1 MSTFMK
7 IRVIALLL
15 GTVALGGCAEWENHM
30 QSVLPPPE
38 PANAGKQIVVAPQ
51 RSGHAVVFAR
61 TASAVSADEQRALAD
76 FLNGAAL
83 SKDSVVK
90 VEQAPAGSRRVA
102 RLRVANVTNWLHRHG
117 YRTEPFAVTPA
128 EDGVVHLQVEKLVA
142 VAPNCP
148 NWDMHPYFEFGAN
161 AYPNLGCADR
171 TNLAA
176 MIVDPSDLVDGHTPG
191 LPTGQANLNGEVR
204 YRSGEV
210 TPLTDATSS
219 VSQ

>member
-7 IRVIALLL
+7 IRAVALLL

-38 PANAGKQIVVAPQ
+38 PAYAGKQIVVAPQ
-51 RSGHAVVFAR
+51 RSGHAVVFSR
-61 TASAVSADEQRALAD
+61 TASAVSADEQKALAD
-76 FLNGAAL
+76 FLSNSGIAEG
-83 SKDSVVK
+83 SVVM

-102 RLRVANVTNWLHRHG
+102 RLRVANVTNWLRRHG
-117 YRTEPFAVTPA
+117 YQTEPFAVTPA

-148 NWDMHPYFEFGAN
+148 NWDIHPYFEFGAN

-176 MIVDPSDLVDGHTPG
+176 MIVDPRDLVDGHTPG
-191 LPTGQANLNGEVR
+191 LPTGQANLNGEIR
-204 YRSGEV
+204 YRTGEV
-210 TPLTDATSS
+210 TPLTDAEAA
-219 VSQ
+219 VGN

>member
-7 IRVIALLL
+7 IRAIALLL
-15 GTVALGGCAEWENHM
+15 GTVALGGCADWENHM
-30 QSVLPPPE
+30 QRVLPPPE
-38 PANAGKQIVVAPQ
+38 PAYAGKQIVVAPQ
-51 RSGHAVVFAR
+51 RSGHTVVFAR
-61 TASAVSADEQRALAD
+61 TASAVSADEQKALVD
-76 FLNGAAL
+76 FLGGAGL
-83 SKDSVVK
+83 SGDAVVM

-142 VAPNCP
+142 IAPNCP

-176 MIVDPSDLVDGHTPG
+176 MIVDPRDLVDGHTPG
-191 LPTGQANLNGEVR
+191 LPSGQANLNGEIR
-204 YRSGEV
+204 YRTGQV
-210 TPLTDATSS
+210 TALTDAQAA
-219 VSQ
+219 VGN